1 MHQRAAAG
9 RRFWGYFVG
18 RGHAGTILPS
28 NAFTTLYIVLVY
40 PLYTQLSCTAI
51 DDCWTS
57 LMEHAI
63 KGLQSFLVSMR
74 YLEAWNEVISTNCMH
89 GMLVHPPGG
98 IAIGLDDRGRCCA
111 CRP

>member
-51 DDCWTS
+51 DRLLDVVDGTCDQRVAIVS
-57 LMEHAI
+57 CKHAI
-63 KGLQSFLVSMR
+63 PGSM
-74 YLEAWNEVISTNCMH
+74 E
-89 GMLVHPPGG
+89 
-98 IAIGLDDRGRCCA
+98 
-111 CRP
+111 